1 MQVMIP
7 RLLLLLFAVFI
18 STVNYS
24 IAFSFRRGQRFAI
37 HVTARQIHMQQF
49 DTPKV
54 IKQFSIIAPVLIS
67 LATTINPVYTSAKDE
82 LPSLEKI
89 FNAVRKEL
97 SPDGESLSRLRAD
110 IDKENWEDIL
120 TFTREY
126 DAGFRG
132 GVLKSAWKQLGDNK
146 GRGIELSNSFT
157 FDLIAL
163 NKAARSHDKDEAVKR
178 LDQVRQDLVSFEA
191 LDPSKPSAGK

>member
-1 MQVMIP
+1 MQAMNITFFI
-7 RLLLLLFAVFI
+7 LLAGFI
-18 STVNYS
+18 SSASYG
-24 IAFSFRRGQRFAI
+24 IAFSVRRCPHVAGQ
-37 HVTARQIHMQQF
+37 TTPHMQLF
-49 DTPKV
+49 DKSRVTKHFFV
-54 IKQFSIIAPVLIS
+54 IAPIVIS
-67 LATTINPVYTSAKDE
+67 IATTINPVYAHAKEE

-97 SPDGESLSRLRAD
+97 SPEGESIGRLRGD

-132 GVLKSAWKQLGDNK
+132 GVMKSAWKQLGDNK
-146 GRGIELSNSFT
+146 GRGIEVSNSFT

-163 NKAARSHDKDEAVKR
+163 NKAARSHDKDEATKR
-178 LDQVRQDLVSFEA
+178 LDQVRQDLVNFEA
-191 LDPSKPSAGK
+191 LDPNKQPGGK